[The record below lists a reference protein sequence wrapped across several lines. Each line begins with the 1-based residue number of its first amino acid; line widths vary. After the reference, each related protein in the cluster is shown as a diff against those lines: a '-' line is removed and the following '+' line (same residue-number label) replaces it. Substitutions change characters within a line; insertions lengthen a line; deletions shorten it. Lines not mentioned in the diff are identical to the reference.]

1 MRRRAAII
9 ATVVGPFAA
18 MALLWAIWRPLP
30 VIIGVAGLAW
40 LVHEIQT
47 APTVHEI
54 QTAPTVH
61 EVFPPS
67 TRDAAIPRRRAETG
81 AMDRMSRGLADRQPI
96 QSNATDH
103 ED

>member
-18 MALLWAIWRPLP
+18 MALLWAIWWPLP
-30 VIIGVAGLAW
+30 VIICVVGLVWLIREVAN
-40 LVHEIQT
+40 
-47 APTVHEI
+47 APTVEE
-54 QTAPTVH
+54 A
-61 EVFPPS
+61 FPPAD
-67 TRDAAIPRRRAETG
+67 RLPRRHAEAR

-103 ED
+103 ASNNIPEAKRDHA